1 MTCVPIFV
9 TFTHITSVCVSME
22 MTLWCPVLIAV
33 CVCVCV
39 QVTLRHGPG
48 PRCWAEKTYT
58 ERRLLV
64 LVCALSVALFFS
76 LITVGIF
83 YKESEWLRLLSLVQV
98 NNPEKS

>member
-1 MTCVPIFV
+1 MCVYGDDTV
-9 TFTHITSVCVSME
+9 
-22 MTLWCPVLIAV
+22 VLIAV
-33 CVCVCV
+33 CVSV

-48 PRCWAEKTYT
+48 PRCWAEKTHT

-83 YKESEWLRLLSLVQV
+83 YKESEWLRLLNLI
-98 NNPEKS
+98 